1 MNNKIQKM
9 ESELE
14 LVGKGCESDNGPQWT
29 LHVLYSIIIKINEII
44 NKVNQLNI
52 EQAGAGER
60 IKRAP

>member
-14 LVGKGCESDNGPQWT
+14 LVGKGCKSGNGPQRT

-52 EQAGAGER
+52 EQSGAADA
-60 IKRAP
+60 IKPRP

>member
-1 MNNKIQKM
+1 M